1 MSFFQNLQQ
10 QFQETTTQ
18 LGNQINSISLQE
30 TAAQLQHNISQFGE
44 DVKPLLQR
52 TTRTIQEKIGTID
65 DISEL
70 PKDYKD
76 LEKQV
81 DNLQLFY
88 KRVLLITQQYEL
100 ESYDYPPNLKES
112 FSDVT
117 SLLNEKITGLSHAT
131 TTQEAEKILLAG
143 RKDQTLK
150 TFAHQF
156 GKALKISRESIL
168 ENKPV
173 TTLPKIGSA
182 TIDIDADEQLKDNA
196 LTIALQKISEM
207 QFKIGNERLEQDKLI
222 IVEFNNKIQTL
233 LKTDFAKTVQLR
245 KHVENARLNFD
256 TVRAEIKSVQKGDT
270 DSPVPAELTKKLE
283 NNEDELVSAT
293 EVAVES
299 MKSIIKPYESVNL
312 LKVLIKIQ
320 LNYHKNVVSNL
331 SLLVDD
337 LDAIQFE
344 NDEEDV

>member
-1 MSFFQNLQQ
+1 MSFFQNLQH

-18 LGNQINSISLQE
+18 LGNQLNQLNLQE

-112 FSDVT
+112 FTDVG
-117 SLLNEKITGLSHAT
+117 SLLSEKIAGLSHAT
-131 TTQEAEKILLAG
+131 TTQEAERVLLSA
-143 RKDQTLK
+143 RKDQTPK
-150 TFAHQF
+150 TFSHQF
-156 GKALKISRESIL
+156 GKALKASRESIL

-173 TTLPKIGSA
+173 SSLPKIGGSN
-182 TIDIDADEQLKDNA
+182 TVDIDAEEPLKDTA
-196 LTIALQKISEM
+196 LTIALQKIADI

-222 IVEFNNKIQTL
+222 IVEFNNKVKNL
-233 LKTDFAKTVQLR
+233 LKADFGKASELR
-245 KHVENARLNFD
+245 KNVENARLNFD
-256 TVRAEIKSVQKGDT
+256 TVRAEIKAFQK
-270 DSPVPAELTKKLE
+270 SQPEAVVPEDLNKKLE
-283 NNEDELVSAT
+283 NFEDDLVNAT
-293 EVAVES
+293 EIAVES
-299 MKSIIKPYESVNL
+299 MKEIIKPYESVNL

-320 LNYHKNVVSNL
+320 LNYHKNVVSEL

-344 NDEEDV
+344 NDDE

>member
-1 MSFFQNLQQ
+1 MSFFQSLQQ
-10 QFQETTTQ
+10 QFQETTAQ
-18 LGNQINSISLQE
+18 LGSQINNISLQE

-52 TTRTIQEKIGTID
+52 TTRTIQERIGTID

-88 KRVLLITQQYEL
+88 KRVLMITQQYEL

-112 FSDVT
+112 FTDVT
-117 SLLNEKITGLSHAT
+117 SLLNEKIAGLSHAT

-143 RKDQTLK
+143 RKDQTPK

-156 GKALKISRESIL
+156 GRALKLSRESIL
-168 ENKPV
+168 DNKPV
-173 TTLPKIGSA
+173 STLPKLGS
-182 TIDIDADEQLKDNA
+182 TSIDIDAEEPLKDNA
-196 LTIALQKISEM
+196 LTIALQKIADI
-207 QFKIGNERLEQDKLI
+207 QIKVGNERLEQDKLVI
-222 IVEFNNKIQTL
+222 AEFNNKVKTL
-233 LKTDFAKTVQLR
+233 LKNDFSKTATLR
-245 KHVENARLNFD
+245 KQVENARLNFD
-256 TVRAEIKSVQKGDT
+256 TVRAEIKSLQKGDA
-270 DSPVPAELTKKLE
+270 DAAVPPQLTQKLE

-299 MKSIIKPYESVNL
+299 MKSLIKPYESVNL
-312 LKVLIKIQ
+312 LKVLVKIQ
-320 LNYHKNVVSNL
+320 LNYHKNVVSDL

-337 LDAIQFE
+337 LDAIQFD
-344 NDEEDV
+344 NEDD

>member
-1 MSFFQNLQQ
+1 M
-10 QFQETTTQ
+10 
-18 LGNQINSISLQE
+18 GNQINNISLQE
-30 TAAQLQHNISQFGE
+30 TAAQFQQNISQFGE

-52 TTRTIQEKIGTID
+52 TTRTIQERIGTID

-117 SLLNEKITGLSHAT
+117 SLLNEKITSLSHAT

-143 RKDQTLK
+143 RKDQTPK

-156 GKALKISRESIL
+156 GKTLKNSRESIL

-173 TTLPKIGSA
+173 TTLPKMGPA
-182 TIDIDADEQLKDNA
+182 TVDIDADEQLKDNA
-196 LTIALQKISEM
+196 LTIALQKIAEM
-207 QFKIGNERLEQDKLI
+207 QSKIGNERLEQDKLI
-222 IVEFNNKIQTL
+222 IVEFNNKVKAL
-233 LKTDFAKTVQLR
+233 LKVEFGKTAQLR
-245 KHVENARLNFD
+245 KQVENARLNFD
-256 TVRAEIKSVQKGDT
+256 TVRAEIKSAQKGNPDA
-270 DSPVPAELTKKLE
+270 PVSEELNKKLE
-283 NNEDELVSAT
+283 NNEDELVNAT
-293 EVAVES
+293 EIAVES
-299 MKSIIKPYESVNL
+299 MKAIIKPYESVNL
-312 LKVLIKIQ
+312 LKVLMKIQ
-320 LNYHKNVVSNL
+320 LNYHKNVVSDL

-344 NDEEDV
+344 NDEDDV